1 MENNTSKRLLTVDEF
16 AFLTAQKPRTIR
28 HRIWRREIPY
38 VKVGRNVRLRAEL
51 VNELIEAGTVPAIE
65 ALQPDRR
72 SSARPGQHP
81 DQLAGRPDSNTAP
94 PGPEAGERSYS
105 C

>member
-65 ALQPDRR
+65 AR
-72 SSARPGQHP
+72 
-81 DQLAGRPDSNTAP
+81 N
-94 PGPEAGERSYS
+94 
-105 C
+105 